1 MKTAVISFLAMLLAG
16 PLASARAQEPRNL
29 VPSVTVVGSGKVA
42 AKPDMAEIQV
52 GVVTQANS
60 AAKALKDNNQAMAQ
74 LLKVLSARGIADK
87 DQQTSNF
94 NITPQYRRGNQGEQ
108 GPEIVGYQVAN
119 QVQIK
124 VRKLDSL
131 GELLDD
137 VVASGANQ
145 IHGISFSVAEP
156 SHLLDQA
163 RNKAMAD
170 ARHKAELYANAA
182 DANLGQVLLIEE
194 QTPHLP
200 RQEMLGMAMGRAAA
214 AAPIAAGEQE
224 FGASVTV
231 TYRIKVRE

>member
-1 MKTAVISFLAMLLAG
+1 MLLAG
-16 PLASARAQEPRNL
+16 PLAPARAQEPRNL

-108 GPEIVGYQVAN
+108 GPEIVGYQVTN

-124 VRKLDSL
+124 VRKLASL

-137 VVASGANQ
+137 VVTSGSNQ

-156 SHLLDQA
+156 SHLLDEA
-163 RNKAMAD
+163 RTKAMAD
-170 ARHKAELYANAA
+170 ARRKAELYVGCAGV
-182 DANLGQVLLIEE
+182 NLGQVLLIEE

-200 RQEMLGMAMGRAAA
+200 RQEMLGVAMGRAAA
-214 AAPIAAGEQE
+214 AVPIATGEQE

-231 TYRIKVRE
+231 TYRIK